1 MEEAKKFCL
10 KAEVGVCG
18 GVELSF
24 DQTCMGAM
32 LVVLSL
38 SCSKPDLHSKS
49 GLQQCDAS
57 ARA

>member
-24 DQTCMGAM
+24 DQSCMGAM

-38 SCSKPDLHSKS
+38 SCSKLCKS